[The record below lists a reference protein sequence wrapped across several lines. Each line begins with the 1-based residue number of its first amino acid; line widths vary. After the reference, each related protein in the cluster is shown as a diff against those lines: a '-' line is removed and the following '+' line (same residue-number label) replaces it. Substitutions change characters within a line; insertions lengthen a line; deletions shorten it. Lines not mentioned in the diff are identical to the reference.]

1 MDSKEMDKY
10 EVLGRIG
17 QGAHGHVLRARNK
30 STNQIVAIK
39 RILIRRRHTSSV
51 KTDVMRE
58 IKTLLSV
65 TDRYIVKLLDFFPDQ
80 DTVCLVF
87 EHMDSGL
94 WELLHDKKIHLTIPH
109 VKTYMQMLLKG
120 VSYLHGKFI
129 MHRDLKPA
137 NLLIDKA
144 GILKIADFGLARSF
158 DVERWGQYTPEVA
171 SRWYRAPELLYASR
185 CYDQSV
191 DLWAVGCI
199 LGEMYTNAPL
209 FPGES
214 DIEQL
219 AMVLHKLGTPTED
232 SWPGLKDLPDYNK
245 ITFAPSDPVPW
256 STMLPNASPDTLD
269 LISKLLL
276 YDGQKRLPANEALLH
291 KYFFTHPLPC
301 IERDLPKPETNHREL
316 LKQEDGGNIF
326 LSLRI

>member
-1 MDSKEMDKY
+1 
-10 EVLGRIG
+10 
-17 QGAHGHVLRARNK
+17 
-30 STNQIVAIK
+30 
-39 RILIRRRHTSSV
+39 
-51 KTDVMRE
+51 
-58 IKTLLSV
+58 
-65 TDRYIVKLLDFFPDQ
+65 
-80 DTVCLVF
+80 
-87 EHMDSGL
+87 MDSGL
-94 WELLHDKKIHLTIPH
+94 WELLHDKKITLTIPH
-109 VKTYMQMLLKG
+109 TKTYIQMLLKG

-137 NLLIDKA
+137 NLLIDRQ
-144 GILKIADFGLARSF
+144 GILKIADFGLARPF
-158 DVERWGQYTPEVA
+158 DLERWAQYSPQVA

-199 LGEMYTNAPL
+199 LGELHNREPL

-245 ITFAPSDPVPW
+245 ITFAPSDPVPF
-256 STMLPNASPDTLD
+256 STMLPNASQDTID

-276 YDGQKRLPANEALLH
+276 YDGQKRIPANEVS
-291 KYFFTHPLPC
+291 KEIFTC
-301 IERDLPKPETNHREL
+301 HRLCSQYQPPITYEL
-316 LKQEDGGNIF
+316 
-326 LSLRI
+326 R